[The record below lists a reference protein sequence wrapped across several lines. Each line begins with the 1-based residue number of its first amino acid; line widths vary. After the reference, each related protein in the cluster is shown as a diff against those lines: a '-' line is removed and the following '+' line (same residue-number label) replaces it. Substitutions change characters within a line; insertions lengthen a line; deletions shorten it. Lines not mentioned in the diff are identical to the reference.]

1 MNIRWKVTTVV
12 AGLFVALGV
21 TAILV
26 ARYVLMP
33 SFTTLEHTEADVAMR
48 RIQFALDRMSSQLAL
63 SAASWGNWTDAW
75 RFAQD
80 HNHTFVDEQVTGAG
94 LRQLKINLLLF
105 TDLTGRLIA
114 SATLDLQTDKPINLE
129 LASRESLAPDF
140 PWRGNLK
147 NGRAAQGFVRTNV
160 GVMQLAA
167 APVLDGFGR
176 GPSRGTVIM
185 GRLISPKDV
194 AELGALAQADLA
206 ISPFRPSDAT
216 TDRVTYDATYPEGM

>member
-12 AGLFVALGV
+12 AGLFVALSV

-80 HNHTFVDEQVTGAG
+80 HNHTFIDEQVTAAG
-94 LRQLKINLLLF
+94 LKQLKINLLLF
-105 TDLTGRLIA
+105 TDPSGRFIA
-114 SATLDLQTDKPINLE
+114 SSTLDLQTDKPVNLG
-129 LASRESLAPDF
+129 LASRENLPLNF
-140 PWRGNLK
+140 PWRGSLQE
-147 NGRAAQGFVRTNV
+147 GRPAQGFVRTEL

-167 APVLDGFGR
+167 APVLDGFGHVALLCTYIYVQKY
-176 GPSRGTVIM
+176 GTKKEKPLTFTSMSYTRAVIRTFVLSEKM
-185 GRLISPKDV
+185 
-194 AELGALAQADLA
+194 LG
-206 ISPFRPSDAT
+206 
-216 TDRVTYDATYPEGM
+216 